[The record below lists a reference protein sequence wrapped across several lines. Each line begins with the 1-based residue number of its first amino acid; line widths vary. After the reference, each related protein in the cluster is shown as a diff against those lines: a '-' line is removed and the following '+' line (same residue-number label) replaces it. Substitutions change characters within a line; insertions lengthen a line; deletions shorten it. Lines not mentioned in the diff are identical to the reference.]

1 MEQNDSVESCRII
14 VGYDDLIVKAFG
26 DKSVLLQKGRF
37 WDFTCSRKL
46 TGEASGN
53 GAVVANTVNDGPEV
67 GNLTTEFSLDITC
80 CDPDDKTCKQVGF
93 TFKEVQFSLYVQCLT
108 SEDAPIIHIGPKAEP
123 LTSFFVDLKFNNT
136 NYEHKDEHL
145 HIQECKYMEYD
156 GNNQPTDTVTLI
168 QNGCDMSNQGFAKFK
183 RKYFTI
189 FFNDYYYFYLIGF
202 FQLEMLS

>member
-1 MEQNDSVESCRII
+1 MILFIIYFIQFYSSNLFNNPERNCQPACKMEQNDSVESCRII

-80 CDPDDKTCKQVGF
+80 CDPDDKTCKQVSF
-93 TFKEVQFSLYVQCLT
+93 TFKEV
-108 SEDAPIIHIGPKAEP
+108 
-123 LTSFFVDLKFNNT
+123 
-136 NYEHKDEHL
+136 
-145 HIQECKYMEYD
+145 
-156 GNNQPTDTVTLI
+156 
-168 QNGCDMSNQGFAKFK
+168 
-183 RKYFTI
+183 
-189 FFNDYYYFYLIGF
+189 
-202 FQLEMLS
+202 